1 VTSSPTTSWSWANG
15 KYHGVIWLWSTV
27 SSIGVGAGKFLGVR
41 RSFAQISPKLAR
53 KVFVRQTFHDVKL
66 RQEEHKK
73 VFNLCHRAVF
83 LKKKKVKFRRLS
95 FRLIWK
101 CRNICARIFWDFRWI
116 FDKSKLLE
124 VRLHPQLLHHCSFR
138 YYILRNHP
146 HSVNCDKHMLHL
158 SLNLCDICLTFWF
171 YGQVNFYPTSAQ
183 NFAKAIYV
191 LRSFN

>member
-1 VTSSPTTSWSWANG
+1 MTLEYRLFHRCRSRQIFGGAKEFRPNFPQACPQSFCAPNIPWSEIATGRAQKSLQFMSSGGFS
-15 KYHGVIWLWSTV
+15 
-27 SSIGVGAGKFLGVR
+27 
-41 RSFAQISPKLAR
+41 
-53 KVFVRQTFHDVKL
+53 
-66 RQEEHKK
+66 EE
-73 VFNLCHRAVF
+73 
-83 LKKKKVKFRRLS
+83 KKVKFRRLS